1 MNKSDI
7 SDRMADRMGLGKT
20 AARDAVDSVFE
31 AIGRGPCEWGG
42 GADCRVWNLRGQEP
56 GGPYRAQPAD
66 RRGAVDTGFDGA
78 GIQAGQGTPGCREGR
93 KWVVG
98 LGMALVQRQTRSGTP
113 GMLKPGDCGTKTG
126 AQAESALR
134 YRESRQVRGFGF
146 GPVRDWR

>member
-7 SDRMADRMGLGKT
+7 SDRMADRMGLGKS

-31 AIGRGPCEWGG
+31 AIGEALANGEEVRIAGFGTF
-42 GADCRVWNLRGQEP
+42 GARS
-56 GGPYRAQPAD
+56 RAARTGRNPAD

-78 GIQAGQGTPGCREGR
+78 GIQGGQGTPGCREGR
-93 KWVVG
+93 KRVVG

-126 AQAESALR
+126 AQAESAWR
-134 YRESRQVRGFGF
+134 HRESRQVRGFRF
-146 GPVRDWR
+146 GPARDWR